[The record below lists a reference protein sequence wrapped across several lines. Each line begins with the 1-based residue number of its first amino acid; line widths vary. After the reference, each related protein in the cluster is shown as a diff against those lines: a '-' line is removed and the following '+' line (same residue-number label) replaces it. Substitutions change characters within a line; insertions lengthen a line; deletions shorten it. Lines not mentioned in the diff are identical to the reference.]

1 MKSLRSYSAR
11 QLFTNSRLSW
21 LTILFIPVFFVLIL
35 RNGINFIGQDYYALD
50 WAKKWPIP
58 TSTYSVENA
67 GNIILA
73 KLFSVD
79 SRVSWMLMHLV
90 LTFLLLL
97 LVILYCSFQESS
109 FEQKQTIFLLIITSP
124 LTMMIMQQIGW
135 HDVVTIIGAVIL
147 AFSDRTALRVL
158 GTLIMCLGNTPQ
170 ALVSTFLFGLLLNTI
185 LNFNSR
191 FNFKFF
197 IPFLFALGIWILERF
212 WLGSVGSVGREGEFF
227 QLEFW
232 AYSIKGFIIASP
244 LYLYALLGPTWSITI
259 KVWEILKISHRKQS
273 FIVITLILVI
283 PGIFGIIT
291 TDSSRDAYCIMA
303 PLLLWFFRYMVMDQ
317 KFSLNRIQK
326 ITLILL
332 PCFMVYREGEII
344 PPWGILERFF
354 F

>member
-1 MKSLRSYSAR
+1 MKNLKSISNRP
-11 QLFTNSRLSW
+11 LFNSSRLNW
-21 LTILFIPVFFVLIL
+21 LTLFFIPVFIALIF
-35 RNGINFIGQDYYALD
+35 RNGINFIGQDYYALG
-50 WAKKWPIP
+50 WAKEWPKP

-97 LVILYCSFQESS
+97 LVVACCSFQESS
-109 FEQKQTIFLLIITSP
+109 YEQKQTIFFLIITSP

-135 HDVVTIIGAVIL
+135 HDVITIIGAVIL
-147 AFSDRTALRVL
+147 AFSDRTILRVV

-185 LNFNSR
+185 LNLNTKFNL
-191 FNFKFF
+191 KFF
-197 IPFLFALGIWILERF
+197 VPFLFALGIWILERF
-212 WLGSVGSVGREGEFF
+212 WLGGVGREGEFF
-227 QLEFW
+227 QPGFW
-232 AYSIKGFIIASP
+232 VYSIKGFIIASP
-244 LYLYALLGPTWSITI
+244 LYLYVLLGPTWLITI
-259 KVWEILKISHRKQS
+259 KAWEKLKISHKKQS
-273 FIVITLILVI
+273 FTVITLILII

-303 PLLLWFFRYMVMDQ
+303 PLLLWFFKYMVINQ

-332 PCFMVYREGEII
+332 PCFMVYRQGEII
-344 PPWGILERFF
+344 PPWGVLERFF

>member
-1 MKSLRSYSAR
+1 MKNLKSISNRP
-11 QLFTNSRLSW
+11 LFSSSRLNW
-21 LTILFIPVFFVLIL
+21 LTLFFIPVFIALIF

-50 WAKKWPIP
+50 WAKKWPKP
-58 TSTYSVENA
+58 TSIYSVENA

-97 LVILYCSFQESS
+97 LVMAYCSFQESS
-109 FEQKQTIFLLIITSP
+109 FEQKQTIFFLIITSP

-135 HDVVTIIGAVIL
+135 HDVITIIGAVIL
-147 AFSDRTALRVL
+147 AFSDRTILRVA

-185 LNFNSR
+185 LNLNTKFNL
-191 FNFKFF
+191 KFF
-197 IPFLFALGIWILERF
+197 VPFLCALGIWILERF
-212 WLGSVGSVGREGEFF
+212 WLGDVGREGEFF
-227 QLEFW
+227 QPGFW
-232 AYSIKGFIIASP
+232 IYSIKGFIIASP
-244 LYLYALLGPTWSITI
+244 LYLYALLGPTWLITI
-259 KVWEILKISHRKQS
+259 KAWEKLKISHKKQS
-273 FIVITLILVI
+273 FTVITLILVI

-291 TDSSRDAYCIMA
+291 IDSSRDAYCIMA
-303 PLLLWFFRYMVMDQ
+303 PLLLWFFKYMVINQ

-332 PCFMVYREGEII
+332 PCFMVYRQGEII
-344 PPWGILERFF
+344 PPWGVLEKFF